1 MSEKADYYL
10 KIHYCY
16 VKKKTTTKYEIHT
29 YTCGRELED
38 QFVLKLKEDLWGREP

>member
-16 VKKKTTTKYEIHT
+16 VKKKLLENTKYIRTHVGESWKIS
-29 YTCGRELED
+29 LS
-38 QFVLKLKEDLWGREP
+38 